1 VQKKVLY
8 ETLDQAFASLS
19 WFCCWW
25 ILHCEQPSL
34 NINFS
39 AYAYKINC
47 WDVCRYAVKNLKES
61 AEKIEKQA
69 DCKHHLNISLS
80 FLLTMV
86 LLVLMSLVQL
96 SIFLPSYTNT
106 MLTYYRGEKPFQFKL
121 C

>member
-19 WFCCWW
+19 RFCCKW
-25 ILHCEQPSL
+25 ILDCEQPSL
-34 NINFS
+34 KVIF
-39 AYAYKINC
+39 
-47 WDVCRYAVKNLKES
+47 CRYAVKNLKES

-96 SIFLPSYTNT
+96 FIFLPSYTNT